1 MFHIDVCAGHILNDW
16 FKPVVLSAHVNLLAF
31 KQVTPLMEKFVAI
44 IMAIFAAPLLIGG
57 AYLLSL
63 GGSPYYLIAGF
74 TMLITAWLLF
84 KRHWGAYGLYAI
96 FIIATIAWALWES
109 GFYWWAL
116 APRVGFPLIFGLL
129 MLLPWVSNKMGRQKT
144 QVLTGPANNTLNKD
158 SVNKDSV
165 NENPIDNGASH
176 LNSDKPVTIATTT
189 SINESKKNVR
199 NPVYY
204 WGLLASVAFSAL
216 LSLGSLANNA
226 TDKLGEL
233 NLIANDEVNNDA
245 TSTDPSL
252 SSNPLA
258 ITTSVNL
265 GDPLS
270 DGKQTPVGEWSAYGR
285 SDYGQRYSPL
295 NQINASNVKDL
306 KLAWQIQTGDV
317 KGPNDVGETTYE
329 ATPLKV
335 GNALYICT
343 PHNWVLALDADSGQ
357 TLWKFDPKVGKNLQR
372 QHQTCRGVSYY
383 AGQSSA
389 NNTIEDPNSA
399 TNGGVNNEAATTSN
413 LTVQKIAGN
422 TFKSASTQCDA
433 KIFIPTSDAK
443 LYALDPETGQRCQGF
458 ADNGELDLMHNMPFK
473 EAGYY
478 YATSPPVVADGVV
491 IVAGAV
497 NDNYDV
503 NSPSGVIRAYDVN
516 TGKLMWNWDAG
527 DPDNTEPF
535 DVNDPTQTYKVSS
548 PNSWAIGSADEELGL
563 VYFPMGNRTP
573 DQLGSYR
580 TPAEEKYA
588 TSVVALD
595 LKTGKARWVQQ
606 FVHHDLWDMDTPAQ
620 PSLIDLNTAEG
631 VKPALVVPTKQ
642 GDVYVLNRA
651 TGEPILPIKERPAPQ
666 GYLIEGEYAE
676 PTQPYSALS
685 FEPAPLTEKD
695 MWGASLIDQMMCR
708 IEFNKLNYDGRY
720 TPPSVKGSLIY
731 PGNFGTFNWGG
742 IAVDPE
748 NGVMFGMPTYL
759 AFTSKLIPRDK
770 IDDAETNKGEQ
781 GVNANKGA
789 DYAVELGPF
798 LSPLGVPC
806 QQPPWGTIAGAD
818 LSTGEIAYQRKNG
831 TVQDLSPLPLKFEL
845 GVPGIGGPII
855 TKGGVAFLSAAT
867 ENNFRAYDLKNG
879 DVLWNVRIP
888 AGGQATPMT
897 YLNSKGEQM
906 VVLVAGGHGSVG
918 TTIGD
923 YVLAYKLTD

>member
-1 MFHIDVCAGHILNDW
+1 
-16 FKPVVLSAHVNLLAF
+16 
-31 KQVTPLMEKFVAI
+31 MEKLVAI
-44 IMAIFAAPLLIGG
+44 IMAVFAAPLLIGG

-63 GGSPYYLIAGF
+63 GGSPYYLFAGIV
-74 TMLITAWLLF
+74 MLATAFLLF
-84 KRHWGAYGLYAI
+84 KKHWSAYGLYAI
-96 FIIATIAWALWES
+96 FIVVTIVWALWES

-129 MLLPWVSNKMGRQKT
+129 MLLPWVSNKMRGDKA
-144 QVLTGPANNTLNKD
+144 QVSTTN
-158 SVNKDSV
+158 SV
-165 NENPIDNGASH
+165 
-176 LNSDKPVTIATTT
+176 
-189 SINESKKNVR
+189 KKS
-199 NPVYY
+199 PLYY
-204 WGLLASVAFSAL
+204 WSLLASVVVGAL
-216 LSLGSLANNA
+216 LSFGSLANNA

-233 NLIANDEVNNDA
+233 DLSASDKDS
-245 TSTDPSL
+245 ST
-252 SSNPLA
+252 
-258 ITTSVNL
+258 NL

-270 DGKQTPVGEWSAYGR
+270 NGQQTPDGEWSAYGR
-285 SDYGQRYSPL
+285 TDYGQRYSPL
-295 NQINASNVKDL
+295 TQITTDNVKDL
-306 KLAWQIQTGDV
+306 ELAWQIQTGDV
-317 KGPNDVGETTYE
+317 KGPNDVGETTYQ
-329 ATPLKV
+329 ATPLKI
-335 GNALYICT
+335 GNALYLCT
-343 PHNWVLALDADSGQ
+343 PHNWVMALNADSGE
-357 TLWKFDPKVGKNLQR
+357 TLWKFDPKVEKNLQR

-383 AGQSSA
+383 AGQSGTNSTPPVA
-389 NNTIEDPNSA
+389 NNETSST
-399 TNGGVNNEAATTSN
+399 TNNTAVSNKTAATSDMM
-413 LTVQKIAGN
+413 VQKIAGN
-422 TFKSASTQCDA
+422 TFENASKQCDA

-443 LYALDPETGQRCQGF
+443 LYALDPNTGQRCQDF
-458 ADNGELDLMHNMPFK
+458 GEDGALDLMHNMPFTQ
-473 EAGYY
+473 AGYY
-478 YATSPPVVADGVV
+478 YSTSPPIVVGNTIV
-491 IVAGAV
+491 VAGAV

-516 TGKLMWNWDAG
+516 TGELLWNWDSG
-527 DPDNTEPF
+527 DPDNTAPF
-535 DVNDPTQTYKVSS
+535 DVNDPTQTYKTSS
-548 PNSWAIGSADEELGL
+548 PNSWAIASADEELGL

-580 TPAEEKYA
+580 NAAEEKYA

-595 LKTGKARWVQQ
+595 INTGEARWVQQ

-620 PSLIDLNTAEG
+620 PTLLDLDTADG
-631 VKPALVVPTKQ
+631 VQPALVVPTKQ

-651 TGEPILPIKERPAPQ
+651 TGEPIVPIKEREAPQ
-666 GYLIEGEYAE
+666 GYLIAGEHAA
-676 PTQPYSALS
+676 PTQPYSGLS
-685 FEPAPLTEKD
+685 FEPPMLKEKD

-708 IEFNKLNYDGRY
+708 IEFNQLNYDGRY
-720 TPPSVKGSLIY
+720 TPPSTNGSIVY

-759 AFTSKLIPRDK
+759 AFTSKLIPKETLGDV
-770 IDDAETNKGEQ
+770 ETNKGEQ
-781 GVNANKGA
+781 GVNANEGA
-789 DYAVELGPF
+789 DYAVEMGPF

-818 LSTGEIAYQRKNG
+818 LATGEIAYQRKNG
-831 TVQDLSPLPLKFEL
+831 TVQDLSPIPLKLEL

-855 TKGGVAFLSAAT
+855 TKGGLAFLSAAT

-923 YVLAYKLTD
+923 YVMAYKLSDQSK

>member
-1 MFHIDVCAGHILNDW
+1 
-16 FKPVVLSAHVNLLAF
+16 
-31 KQVTPLMEKFVAI
+31 MEKFVAI

-63 GGSPYYLIAGF
+63 GGSPYYLIAGVIIL
-74 TMLITAWLLF
+74 TTAFLLF
-84 KRHWGAYGLYAI
+84 KKHWSAYGLYVL
-96 FIIATIAWALWES
+96 FIVATMAWALWES

-129 MLLPWVSNKMGRQKT
+129 MLLPWVSNKMR
-144 QVLTGPANNTLNKD
+144 GPKSQAHAN
-158 SVNKDSV
+158 
-165 NENPIDNGASH
+165 
-176 LNSDKPVTIATTT
+176 ATTST
-189 SINESKKNVR
+189 PTTGSTKKN
-199 NPVYY
+199 PLYY
-204 WGLLASVAFSAL
+204 WGLLVSVAVGAL
-216 LSLGSLANNA
+216 LSFGSLANNA

-233 NLIANDEVNNDA
+233 DLTAANDDEQDVSSDE
-245 TSTDPSL
+245 TST
-252 SSNPLA
+252 
-258 ITTSVNL
+258 NL

-270 DGKQTPVGEWSAYGR
+270 NGQQTPDGEWSAYGR
-285 SDYGQRYSPL
+285 TDYGQRYSPL
-295 NQINASNVKDL
+295 DKINTDNVKDL
-306 KLAWQIQTGDV
+306 ELAWQIQTGDV
-317 KGPNDVGETTYE
+317 KGPNDVGETTYQ
-329 ATPLKV
+329 ATPLKI
-335 GNALYICT
+335 GNGLYLCT
-343 PHNWVLALDADSGQ
+343 PHNWVMALDADSGE
-357 TLWKFDPKVGKNLQR
+357 TLWKFDPQVGENLQR

-383 AGQSSA
+383 AGQATNPDTVSTAA
-389 NNTIEDPNSA
+389 NNSAENSNS
-399 TNGGVNNEAATTSN
+399 TVSPVQ
-413 LTVQKIAGN
+413 VQKIAGN
-422 TFKSASTQCDA
+422 TFENASKQCDA
-433 KIFIPTSDAK
+433 KIFIPSSDAK
-443 LYALDPETGQRCQGF
+443 LYALDPNTGQRCQDFGDDG
-458 ADNGELDLMHNMPFK
+458 ALDLMHNMPFDQ
-473 EAGYY
+473 AGYY
-478 YATSPPVVADGVV
+478 YSTSPPVVAGDMI

-516 TGKLMWNWDAG
+516 TGELMWNWDSG
-527 DPDNTEPF
+527 DPDNTAPF
-535 DVNDPTQTYKVSS
+535 DVNDPTQTYKTSS
-548 PNSWAIGSADEELGL
+548 PNSWSVASADKELGL
-563 VYFPMGNRTP
+563 AYFPMGNRTP

-580 TPAEEKYA
+580 NAAEEKYA

-595 LKTGKARWVQQ
+595 IETGEARWVQQ
-606 FVHHDLWDMDTPAQ
+606 FIHHDLWDMDTPAQ
-620 PSLIDLNTAEG
+620 PTLLDLETADG
-631 VKPALVVPTKQ
+631 VQPALVVPTKQ

-651 TGEPILPIKERPAPQ
+651 TGEPIVPINERPAPQ
-666 GYLIEGEYAE
+666 GYLVAGEHAA
-676 PTQPYSALS
+676 PTQPYSGLS
-685 FEPAPLTEKD
+685 FEPEPLTEKD
-695 MWGASLIDQMMCR
+695 MWGASLVDQMMCR
-708 IEFNKLNYDGRY
+708 IEFNQLNYDGRY
-720 TPPSVKGSLIY
+720 TPPSTNGSLVY

-759 AFTSKLIPRDK
+759 AFKSKLIPRDTLG
-770 IDDAETNKGEQ
+770 DAETNKGEQ
-781 GVNANKGA
+781 GVNANAGA

-818 LSTGEIAYQRKNG
+818 LATGDIAYQRKNG
-831 TVQDLSPLPLKFEL
+831 TVQDLSPVPIKLEL

-923 YVLAYKLTD
+923 YVLAYKLSDQDK

>member
-1 MFHIDVCAGHILNDW
+1 
-16 FKPVVLSAHVNLLAF
+16 
-31 KQVTPLMEKFVAI
+31 MEKLVAI

-63 GGSPYYLIAGF
+63 GGSPYYLFAGVI
-74 TMLITAWLLF
+74 MLTTAFLLF
-84 KRHWGAYGLYAI
+84 KKHWSAYGLYAL
-96 FIIATIAWALWES
+96 FIVVTIVWALWES

-129 MLLPWVSNKMGRQKT
+129 MLLPWVSNKMRGHKT
-144 QVLTGPANNTLNKD
+144 
-158 SVNKDSV
+158 
-165 NENPIDNGASH
+165 
-176 LNSDKPVTIATTT
+176 PVSTSATSTSTNTTT
-189 SINESKKNVR
+189 ETNKKS
-199 NPVYY
+199 PLYY
-204 WGLLASVAFSAL
+204 WGLLASVGVGAL
-216 LSLGSLANNA
+216 LSFGSLANNA

-233 NLIANDEVNNDA
+233 DLSAADDGEQNA
-245 TSTDPSL
+245 TSTDT
-252 SSNPLA
+252 A
-258 ITTSVNL
+258 ANL

-270 DGKQTPVGEWSAYGR
+270 NGQQTPDGEWSAYGR
-285 SDYGQRYSPL
+285 TDYGQRYSPL
-295 NQINASNVKDL
+295 TQINTDNVKDL
-306 KLAWQIQTGDV
+306 ELAWQIQTGDV
-317 KGPNDVGETTYE
+317 KGPDDVGETTYQ
-329 ATPLKV
+329 ATPLKI
-335 GNALYICT
+335 GNALYLCT
-343 PHNWVLALDADSGQ
+343 PHNWVMALDADSGES
-357 TLWKFDPKVGKNLQR
+357 LWTFDPKVEKNLQR

-383 AGQSSA
+383 AGQSGS
-389 NNTIEDPNSA
+389 NTTPALTNEETSDNSA
-399 TNGGVNNEAATTSN
+399 IANEAAATSN
-413 LTVQKIAGN
+413 VMVKKITGN
-422 TFKSASTQCDA
+422 TFENASKQCDA

-443 LYALDPETGQRCQGF
+443 LYALDPNTGQRCQDFGDDG
-458 ADNGELDLMHNMPFK
+458 ALDLMHNMPFNQ
-473 EAGYY
+473 AGYY
-478 YATSPPVVADGVV
+478 YSTSPPVIAGDTI

-503 NSPSGVIRAYDVN
+503 NSPSGVIRAYNVN
-516 TGKLMWNWDAG
+516 TGELLWNWDSG
-527 DPDNTEPF
+527 DPENTAPF
-535 DVNDPTQTYKVSS
+535 DVNDPTQTYKTSS
-548 PNSWAIGSADEELGL
+548 PNSWSIATADEELGL
-563 VYFPMGNRTP
+563 AYFPMGNRTP

-580 TPAEEKYA
+580 NAAEEKYA

-595 LKTGKARWVQQ
+595 LKTGEARWVQQ

-620 PSLIDLNTAEG
+620 PTLLDLDTADG
-631 VKPALVVPTKQ
+631 VQPALVVPTKQ

-651 TGEPILPIKERPAPQ
+651 TGEPIVPIKERDAPQ
-666 GYLIEGEYAE
+666 GYLVAGEHAA
-676 PTQPYSALS
+676 PTQPYSGLS
-685 FEPAPLTEKD
+685 FEPEPLTEKD

-708 IEFNKLNYDGRY
+708 IEFNQLNYDGRY
-720 TPPSVKGSLIY
+720 TPPSTNGSLIY

-759 AFTSKLIPRDK
+759 AFTSKLIPRDTLG
-770 IDDAETNKGEQ
+770 DAETNKGEQ
-781 GVNANKGA
+781 GVNGNEGA

-806 QQPPWGTIAGAD
+806 QQPPWGTIAGAN
-818 LSTGEIAYQRKNG
+818 LATGDIAYQRKNG
-831 TVQDLSPLPLKFEL
+831 TVQDLSPIPIKLEL

-906 VVLVAGGHGSVG
+906 VLLVAGGHGSVG

-923 YVLAYKLTD
+923 YVLAYKLGDKSK

>member
-1 MFHIDVCAGHILNDW
+1 
-16 FKPVVLSAHVNLLAF
+16 
-31 KQVTPLMEKFVAI
+31 MEKFVAI

-63 GGSPYYLIAGF
+63 GGSPYYLIAGVIIL
-74 TMLITAWLLF
+74 TTAFLLF
-84 KRHWGAYGLYAI
+84 KKHWSAYGLYAL
-96 FIIATIAWALWES
+96 FIVATMAWALWES

-129 MLLPWVSNKMGRQKT
+129 MLLPWVSNKMRGPKT
-144 QVLTGPANNTLNKD
+144 QVASNSTPTINN
-158 SVNKDSV
+158 V
-165 NENPIDNGASH
+165 
-176 LNSDKPVTIATTT
+176 
-189 SINESKKNVR
+189 KKS
-199 NPVYY
+199 PLYY
-204 WGLLASVAFSAL
+204 WGLLVSVIVGAL
-216 LSLGSLANNA
+216 LSFGSLANNA

-233 NLIANDEVNNDA
+233 DLTAANDDEQNVSSDE
-245 TSTDPSL
+245 TS
-252 SSNPLA
+252 A
-258 ITTSVNL
+258 NL

-270 DGKQTPVGEWSAYGR
+270 NGQQTPDGEWSAYGR
-285 SDYGQRYSPL
+285 TDYGQRYSPL
-295 NQINASNVKDL
+295 DKINTDNVKDL
-306 KLAWQIQTGDV
+306 ELAWQIQTGDV
-317 KGPNDVGETTYE
+317 KGPNDVGETTYQ
-329 ATPLKV
+329 ATPLKI
-335 GNALYICT
+335 GNGLYLCT
-343 PHNWVLALDADSGQ
+343 PHNWVLALDADSGE
-357 TLWKFDPKVGKNLQR
+357 TLWKFDPQVEENLQR

-383 AGQSSA
+383 AGQ
-389 NNTIEDPNSA
+389 A
-399 TNGGVNNEAATTSN
+399 TSPVQ
-413 LTVQKIAGN
+413 VQKIAGN
-422 TFKSASTQCDA
+422 TFENASKQCDA

-443 LYALDPETGQRCQGF
+443 LYALDPNTGQRCQDFGDDG
-458 ADNGELDLMHNMPFK
+458 ALDLMHNMPFNQ
-473 EAGYY
+473 AGYY
-478 YATSPPVVADGVV
+478 YSTSPPVIAGDTI

-516 TGKLMWNWDAG
+516 TGELLWNWDSG
-527 DPDNTEPF
+527 DPDNTAPF
-535 DVNDPTQTYKVSS
+535 DVNDPTQTYKTSS
-548 PNSWAIGSADEELGL
+548 PNSWSVATADEELGL
-563 VYFPMGNRTP
+563 AYFPMGNRTP

-580 TPAEEKYA
+580 NAAEEKYA

-595 LKTGKARWVQQ
+595 IETGEARWVQQ

-620 PSLIDLNTAEG
+620 PTLLDLDTADG
-631 VKPALVVPTKQ
+631 VQPALVVPTKQ

-651 TGEPILPIKERPAPQ
+651 TGEPIVPIKERPAPQ
-666 GYLIEGEYAE
+666 GYLIAGEHAA
-676 PTQPYSALS
+676 PTQPYSGLS
-685 FEPAPLTEKD
+685 FEPEPLTEKD
-695 MWGASLIDQMMCR
+695 MWGASLVDQMMCR
-708 IEFNKLNYDGRY
+708 IEFNQLNYDGRY
-720 TPPSVKGSLIY
+720 TPPSTNGSLVY

-759 AFTSKLIPRDK
+759 AFTSKLIPRDTLG
-770 IDDAETNKGEQ
+770 DAETNKGEQ
-781 GVNANKGA
+781 GVNANEGA

-818 LSTGEIAYQRKNG
+818 LATGDIAYQRKNG
-831 TVQDLSPLPLKFEL
+831 TVQDLSPIPIKLEL

-923 YVLAYKLTD
+923 YVLAYKLSDQDK

>member
-1 MFHIDVCAGHILNDW
+1 
-16 FKPVVLSAHVNLLAF
+16 
-31 KQVTPLMEKFVAI
+31 MEKFVAI

-63 GGSPYYLIAGF
+63 GGSPYYLIAGVIIL
-74 TMLITAWLLF
+74 TTAFLLF
-84 KRHWGAYGLYAI
+84 KKHWSAYGLYAL
-96 FIIATIAWALWES
+96 FIVATMAWALWES

-129 MLLPWVSNKMGRQKT
+129 MLLPWVSNKMRGPKT
-144 QVLTGPANNTLNKD
+144 QVAANST
-158 SVNKDSV
+158 
-165 NENPIDNGASH
+165 P
-176 LNSDKPVTIATTT
+176 TT
-189 SINESKKNVR
+189 NNVKKS
-199 NPVYY
+199 PLYY
-204 WGLLASVAFSAL
+204 WGLLVSVIVGAL
-216 LSLGSLANNA
+216 LSFGSLANNA

-233 NLIANDEVNNDA
+233 DLTAANDDEQNVSSDE
-245 TSTDPSL
+245 TS
-252 SSNPLA
+252 A
-258 ITTSVNL
+258 NL

-270 DGKQTPVGEWSAYGR
+270 NGQQTPDGEWSAYGR
-285 SDYGQRYSPL
+285 TDYGQRYSPL
-295 NQINASNVKDL
+295 DKINTDNVKDL
-306 KLAWQIQTGDV
+306 ELAWQIQTGDV
-317 KGPNDVGETTYE
+317 KGPNDVGETTYQ
-329 ATPLKV
+329 ATPLKI
-335 GNALYICT
+335 GNGLYLCT
-343 PHNWVLALDADSGQ
+343 PHNWVLALDADSGE
-357 TLWKFDPKVGKNLQR
+357 TLWKFDPQVEENLQR

-383 AGQSSA
+383 AGQ
-389 NNTIEDPNSA
+389 A
-399 TNGGVNNEAATTSN
+399 TSPVR
-413 LTVQKIAGN
+413 VQKIAGN
-422 TFKSASTQCDA
+422 TFENASKQCDA

-443 LYALDPETGQRCQGF
+443 LYALDPNTGQRCQDFGDDG
-458 ADNGELDLMHNMPFK
+458 ALDLMHNMPFNQ
-473 EAGYY
+473 AGYY
-478 YATSPPVVADGVV
+478 YSTSPPVIAGDTI

-516 TGKLMWNWDAG
+516 TGELLWNWDSG
-527 DPDNTEPF
+527 DPDNTAPF
-535 DVNDPTQTYKVSS
+535 DVNDPTQTYKTSS
-548 PNSWAIGSADEELGL
+548 PNSWSVATADEELGL
-563 VYFPMGNRTP
+563 AYFPMGNRTP

-580 TPAEEKYA
+580 NAAEEKYA

-595 LKTGKARWVQQ
+595 IETGEARWVQQ

-620 PSLIDLNTAEG
+620 PTLLDLDTADG
-631 VKPALVVPTKQ
+631 VQPALVVPTKQ

-651 TGEPILPIKERPAPQ
+651 TGEPIVPIKERPAPQ
-666 GYLIEGEYAE
+666 GYLIAGEHAA
-676 PTQPYSALS
+676 PTQPYSGLS
-685 FEPAPLTEKD
+685 FEPEPLTEKD
-695 MWGASLIDQMMCR
+695 MWGASLVDQMMCR
-708 IEFNKLNYDGRY
+708 IEFNQLNYDGRY
-720 TPPSVKGSLIY
+720 TPPSTNGSLVY

-759 AFTSKLIPRDK
+759 AFTSKLIPRDTLG
-770 IDDAETNKGEQ
+770 DAETNKGEQ
-781 GVNANKGA
+781 GVNANEGA

-818 LSTGEIAYQRKNG
+818 LATGDIAYQRKNG
-831 TVQDLSPLPLKFEL
+831 TVQDLSPIPIKLEL

-923 YVLAYKLTD
+923 YVLAYKLGDQAK

>member
-1 MFHIDVCAGHILNDW
+1 
-16 FKPVVLSAHVNLLAF
+16 
-31 KQVTPLMEKFVAI
+31 MEKFVAI

-63 GGSPYYLIAGF
+63 GGSPYYLIAGVIIL
-74 TMLITAWLLF
+74 TTAFLLF
-84 KRHWGAYGLYAI
+84 KKHWSAYGLYAL
-96 FIIATIAWALWES
+96 FIVATMAWALWES

-129 MLLPWVSNKMGRQKT
+129 MLLPWVSNKMRGPKT
-144 QVLTGPANNTLNKD
+144 HVAAN
-158 SVNKDSV
+158 V
-165 NENPIDNGASH
+165 A
-176 LNSDKPVTIATTT
+176 AT
-189 SINESKKNVR
+189 NNVKKS
-199 NPVYY
+199 PLYY
-204 WGLLASVAFSAL
+204 WGLLVSVAVGAL
-216 LSLGSLANNA
+216 LSFGSLANNA

-233 NLIANDEVNNDA
+233 DLTAANDDEQNVSSDE
-245 TSTDPSL
+245 TS
-252 SSNPLA
+252 A
-258 ITTSVNL
+258 NL

-270 DGKQTPVGEWSAYGR
+270 NGQQTPDGEWSAYGR
-285 SDYGQRYSPL
+285 TDYGQRYSPL
-295 NQINASNVKDL
+295 DKINTDNVKDL
-306 KLAWQIQTGDV
+306 ELAWQIQTGDV
-317 KGPNDVGETTYE
+317 KGPNDVGETTYQ
-329 ATPLKV
+329 ATPLKI
-335 GNALYICT
+335 GNGLYLCT
-343 PHNWVLALDADSGQ
+343 PHNWVLALDADSGE
-357 TLWKFDPKVGKNLQR
+357 TLWKFDPQVEENLQR

-383 AGQSSA
+383 AGQ
-389 NNTIEDPNSA
+389 A
-399 TNGGVNNEAATTSN
+399 TSPVQ
-413 LTVQKIAGN
+413 VQKIAGN
-422 TFKSASTQCDA
+422 TFENASKQCDA

-443 LYALDPETGQRCQGF
+443 LYALDPNTGQRCQDFGDDG
-458 ADNGELDLMHNMPFK
+458 ALDLMHNMPFNQ
-473 EAGYY
+473 AGYY
-478 YATSPPVVADGVV
+478 YSTSPPVIAGDTI

-516 TGKLMWNWDAG
+516 TGELLWNWDSG
-527 DPDNTEPF
+527 DPDNTAPF
-535 DVNDPTQTYKVSS
+535 DVNDPTQTYKTSS
-548 PNSWAIGSADEELGL
+548 PNSWSVATADEELGL
-563 VYFPMGNRTP
+563 AYFPMGNRTP

-580 TPAEEKYA
+580 NAAEEKYA

-595 LKTGKARWVQQ
+595 IETGEARWVQQ

-620 PSLIDLNTAEG
+620 PTLLDLDTADG
-631 VKPALVVPTKQ
+631 VQPALVVPTKQ

-651 TGEPILPIKERPAPQ
+651 TGEPIVPIKERPAPQ
-666 GYLIEGEYAE
+666 GYLIAGEHAA
-676 PTQPYSALS
+676 PTQPYSGLS
-685 FEPAPLTEKD
+685 FEPEPLTEKD
-695 MWGASLIDQMMCR
+695 MWGASLVDQMMCR
-708 IEFNKLNYDGRY
+708 IEFNQLNYDGRY
-720 TPPSVKGSLIY
+720 TPPSTNGSLVY

-759 AFTSKLIPRDK
+759 AFTSKLIPRDTLG
-770 IDDAETNKGEQ
+770 DAETNKGEQ
-781 GVNANKGA
+781 GVNANEGA

-818 LSTGEIAYQRKNG
+818 LATGDIAYQRKNG
-831 TVQDLSPLPLKFEL
+831 TVQDLSPIPIKLEL

-923 YVLAYKLTD
+923 YVLAYKLSDQDK

>member
-1 MFHIDVCAGHILNDW
+1 
-16 FKPVVLSAHVNLLAF
+16 
-31 KQVTPLMEKFVAI
+31 MEKFIAI
-44 IMAIFAAPLLIGG
+44 IMAIFAVPLLIGG

-63 GGSPYYLIAGF
+63 GGSPYYVIAGI
-74 TMLITAWLLF
+74 TMLVTAFLLF
-84 KRHWGAYGLYAI
+84 KRHWSAYGLYTI
-96 FIIATIAWALWES
+96 FIIATMAWALWES

-129 MLLPWVSNKMGRQKT
+129 MLLPWVSNKMQG
-144 QVLTGPANNTLNKD
+144 NKARVSTNPD
-158 SVNKDSV
+158 K
-165 NENPIDNGASH
+165 NPIDNQSLHSDNLVVTPNKGAT
-176 LNSDKPVTIATTT
+176 NNT
-189 SINESKKNVR
+189 KN
-199 NPVYY
+199 PLYY
-204 WGLLASVAFSAL
+204 WSLLATVAVGAL
-216 LSLGSLANNA
+216 LSFGSLANNA

-233 NLIANDEVNNDA
+233 NLTATDDGDQNNTSADA
-245 TSTDPSL
+245 ST
-252 SSNPLA
+252 
-258 ITTSVNL
+258 NL
-265 GDPLS
+265 GDALS
-270 DGKQTPVGEWSAYGR
+270 NGMQTPDGEWSAYGR
-285 SDYGQRYSPL
+285 TDYGQRYSPL
-295 NQINASNVKDL
+295 SQIDTSNVKDL
-306 KLAWQIQTGDV
+306 ELAWQIQTGDI
-317 KGPNDVGETTYE
+317 KGPNDVGETTYQ
-329 ATPLKV
+329 ATPLKI
-335 GNALYICT
+335 GNALYMCT

-383 AGQSSA
+383 AGQAGTDSISPVTNDETNNNSDT
-389 NNTIEDPNSA
+389 NNT
-399 TNGGVNNEAATTSN
+399 TVNNATSTNKTAATSN
-413 LTVQKIAGN
+413 VTVQKVAGN
-422 TFKSASTQCDA
+422 TFENASKQCDA

-443 LYALDPETGQRCQGF
+443 LYALDPKTGQRCEGF
-458 ADNGELDLMHNMPFK
+458 GDDGSLDLMHNMPFK
-473 EAGYY
+473 QAGYY
-478 YATSPPVVADGVV
+478 YSTSPPIVAGSVI

-516 TGKLMWNWDAG
+516 TGKLMWNWDSG
-527 DPDNTEPF
+527 DPDNTAPF
-535 DVNDPTQTYKVSS
+535 DINDPNQTYKTSS
-548 PNSWAIGSADEELGL
+548 PNSWAIASADEELGL

-580 TPAEEKYA
+580 NAAEEKYA

-595 LKTGKARWVQQ
+595 IKTGEARWVQQ

-620 PSLIDLNTAEG
+620 PTLLDLDTADG
-631 VKPALVVPTKQ
+631 VQPALVVPTKQ

-651 TGEPILPIKERPAPQ
+651 TGEPIIPIKERPAPQ
-666 GYLIEGEYAE
+666 GHLIAGEHAA
-676 PTQPYSALS
+676 PTQPYSGLS
-685 FEPAPLTEKD
+685 FEPDPLTEKD

-708 IEFNKLNYDGRY
+708 IEFNQLNYDGRY
-720 TPPSVKGSLIY
+720 TPPSTNGSLIY

-759 AFTSKLIPRDK
+759 AFKSKLIHKDNLGEV
-770 IDDAETNKGEQ
+770 ETNQGEQ
-781 GVNANKGA
+781 GVNANEGA
-789 DYAVELGPF
+789 DYAVEMGPF

-806 QQPPWGTIAGAD
+806 QQPPWGTVAGAD

-831 TVQDLSPLPLKFEL
+831 TVQDLSPIPLKLEL
-845 GVPGIGGPII
+845 GIPGIGGPII
-855 TKGGVAFLSAAT
+855 TKGGLAFLSAAT

-923 YVLAYKLTD
+923 YVMAYKLADKAK

>member
-1 MFHIDVCAGHILNDW
+1 
-16 FKPVVLSAHVNLLAF
+16 
-31 KQVTPLMEKFVAI
+31 MEKFVAI

-63 GGSPYYLIAGF
+63 GGSPYYLIAGVIIL
-74 TMLITAWLLF
+74 TTAFLLF
-84 KRHWGAYGLYAI
+84 KKHWSAYGLYAL
-96 FIIATIAWALWES
+96 FIVATMAWALWES

-129 MLLPWVSNKMGRQKT
+129 MLLPWVSNKMRGPKT
-144 QVLTGPANNTLNKD
+144 HVAAN
-158 SVNKDSV
+158 V
-165 NENPIDNGASH
+165 A
-176 LNSDKPVTIATTT
+176 AT
-189 SINESKKNVR
+189 NNVKKS
-199 NPVYY
+199 PLYY
-204 WGLLASVAFSAL
+204 WGLLVSVAVGAL
-216 LSLGSLANNA
+216 LSFGSLANNA

-233 NLIANDEVNNDA
+233 DLTAANDDEQNVSSDE
-245 TSTDPSL
+245 TS
-252 SSNPLA
+252 A
-258 ITTSVNL
+258 NL

-270 DGKQTPVGEWSAYGR
+270 NGQQTPDGEWSAYGR
-285 SDYGQRYSPL
+285 TDYGQRYSPL
-295 NQINASNVKDL
+295 DKINTDNVKDL
-306 KLAWQIQTGDV
+306 ELAWQIQTGDV
-317 KGPNDVGETTYE
+317 KGPNDVGETTYQ
-329 ATPLKV
+329 ATPLKI
-335 GNALYICT
+335 GNGLYLCT
-343 PHNWVLALDADSGQ
+343 PHNWVLALDADSGE
-357 TLWKFDPKVGKNLQR
+357 TLWKFDPQVEENLQR

-383 AGQSSA
+383 AGQ
-389 NNTIEDPNSA
+389 A
-399 TNGGVNNEAATTSN
+399 TSPVQ
-413 LTVQKIAGN
+413 VQKIAGN
-422 TFKSASTQCDA
+422 TFENASKQCDA

-443 LYALDPETGQRCQGF
+443 LYALDPNTGQRCQDFGDDG
-458 ADNGELDLMHNMPFK
+458 ALGLMHNMPFNQ
-473 EAGYY
+473 AGYY
-478 YATSPPVVADGVV
+478 YSTSPPVIAGDTI

-516 TGKLMWNWDAG
+516 TGELLWNWDSG
-527 DPDNTEPF
+527 DPDNTAPF
-535 DVNDPTQTYKVSS
+535 DVNDPTQTYKTSS
-548 PNSWAIGSADEELGL
+548 PNSWSVATADEELGL
-563 VYFPMGNRTP
+563 AYFPMGNRTP
-573 DQLGSYR
+573 DQLGNYR
-580 TPAEEKYA
+580 NAAEEKYA

-595 LKTGKARWVQQ
+595 IETGEARWVQQ

-620 PSLIDLNTAEG
+620 PTLLDLDTADG
-631 VKPALVVPTKQ
+631 VQPALVVPTKQ

-651 TGEPILPIKERPAPQ
+651 TGEPIVPIKERPAPQ
-666 GYLIEGEYAE
+666 GYLIAGEHAA
-676 PTQPYSALS
+676 PTQPYSGLS
-685 FEPAPLTEKD
+685 FEPEPLTEKD
-695 MWGASLIDQMMCR
+695 MWGASLVDQMMCR

-720 TPPSVKGSLIY
+720 TPPSTNGSLVY

-759 AFTSKLIPRDK
+759 AFTSKLIPRDTLG
-770 IDDAETNKGEQ
+770 DAETNKGEQ
-781 GVNANKGA
+781 GVNANEGA

-818 LSTGEIAYQRKNG
+818 LATGDIAYQRKNG
-831 TVQDLSPLPLKFEL
+831 TVQDLSPIPIKLEL

-923 YVLAYKLTD
+923 YVLAYKLSDQDK

>member
-1 MFHIDVCAGHILNDW
+1 
-16 FKPVVLSAHVNLLAF
+16 
-31 KQVTPLMEKFVAI
+31 MEKFVAI

-63 GGSPYYLIAGF
+63 GGSPYYLIAGVI
-74 TMLITAWLLF
+74 MLTTAFLLF
-84 KRHWGAYGLYAI
+84 KKHWSAYGLYAL
-96 FIIATIAWALWES
+96 FIVGTMIWALWES

-129 MLLPWVSNKMGRQKT
+129 MLLPWVFNKMKRSGTTVSTDHAHHVAPKNT
-144 QVLTGPANNTLNKD
+144 IKNN
-158 SVNKDSV
+158 
-165 NENPIDNGASH
+165 PF
-176 LNSDKPVTIATTT
+176 
-189 SINESKKNVR
+189 
-199 NPVYY
+199 YY
-204 WGLLASVAFSAL
+204 WSLFATVAVGAL
-216 LSLGSLANNA
+216 LSFGSLANNA

-233 NLIANDEVNNDA
+233 DLTASDDGDQDV
-245 TSTDPSL
+245 
-252 SSNPLA
+252 SSNETA
-258 ITTSVNL
+258 ANL

-270 DGKQTPVGEWSAYGR
+270 NGKQTPDGEWSAYGR
-285 SDYGQRYSPL
+285 TDYGQRYSPL
-295 NQINASNVKDL
+295 EQINTSNVKDL
-306 KLAWQIQTGDV
+306 ELAWQIQTGDV
-317 KGPNDVGETTYE
+317 KGPDDVGETTYQV
-329 ATPLKV
+329 TPLKI

-343 PHNWVLALDADSGQ
+343 PHNWVMALDADTGE
-357 TLWKFDPKVGKNLQR
+357 TLWKFDPKVEKNLQR

-383 AGQSSA
+383 AGQTTSP
-389 NNTIEDPNSA
+389 NTIATAANAPAVDSA
-399 TNGGVNNEAATTSN
+399 ITSASSNNVASNTVSSGGM
-413 LTVQKIAGN
+413 VQKIAGN
-422 TFKSASTQCDA
+422 TFESAAKQCDA
-433 KIFIPTSDAK
+433 KIYIPSSDAK
-443 LYALDPETGQRCQGF
+443 LYALDPNTGQRCQDF
-458 ADNGELDLMHNMPFK
+458 GEDGALDLMHNMPFTQ
-473 EAGYY
+473 AGYY
-478 YATSPPVVADGVV
+478 YSTSPPVVAGDVI

-503 NSPSGVIRAYDVN
+503 NSPSGVIRAYDIN
-516 TGKLMWNWDAG
+516 TGELMWNWDAG
-527 DPDNTEPF
+527 DPDNTAPF
-535 DVNDPTQTYKVSS
+535 DVNDPTQTYKTSS
-548 PNSWAIGSADEELGL
+548 PNSWSVATADEELGL
-563 VYFPMGNRTP
+563 AYFPMGNRTP

-580 TPAEEKYA
+580 SPAEEKYA

-595 LKTGKARWVQQ
+595 IETGEARWVQQ

-620 PSLIDLNTAEG
+620 PTLLDLETADG
-631 VKPALVVPTKQ
+631 MQPALVVPTKQ

-651 TGEPILPIKERPAPQ
+651 TGEPIVPIKERPAPQ
-666 GYLIEGEYAE
+666 GYLIAGEHAA
-676 PTQPYSALS
+676 PTQPYSGLS
-685 FEPAPLTEKD
+685 FEPEPLTEKD

-708 IEFNKLNYDGRY
+708 IDFNQLNYDGRY
-720 TPPSVKGSLIY
+720 TPPSTDGSLVY

-759 AFTSKLIPRDK
+759 AFTSKLIPKETLGDV
-770 IDDAETNKGEQ
+770 ETNKGEQ
-781 GVNANKGA
+781 GVNSNDGA
-789 DYAVELGPF
+789 DYAVEMGPF

-806 QQPPWGTIAGAD
+806 QQPPWGTIAAAD
-818 LSTGEIAYQRKNG
+818 LATGDIAYQRKNG
-831 TVQDLSPLPLKFEL
+831 TVQDLSPIPIKLEL

-923 YVLAYKLTD
+923 YILAYKLGDQDK

>member
-1 MFHIDVCAGHILNDW
+1 
-16 FKPVVLSAHVNLLAF
+16 
-31 KQVTPLMEKFVAI
+31 MEKFVAI

-63 GGSPYYLIAGF
+63 GGSPYYLIAGVIIL
-74 TMLITAWLLF
+74 TTAFLLF
-84 KRHWGAYGLYAI
+84 KKHWSAYGLYAL
-96 FIIATIAWALWES
+96 FIVATMAWALWES

-129 MLLPWVSNKMGRQKT
+129 MLLPWVSNKMRGPKT
-144 QVLTGPANNTLNKD
+144 QVASNSTSTTNT
-158 SVNKDSV
+158 V
-165 NENPIDNGASH
+165 
-176 LNSDKPVTIATTT
+176 
-189 SINESKKNVR
+189 KKS
-199 NPVYY
+199 PLYY
-204 WGLLASVAFSAL
+204 WGLLVSVTVGAL
-216 LSLGSLANNA
+216 LSFGSLANNA

-233 NLIANDEVNNDA
+233 DLTAANDDEQNVSSDE
-245 TSTDPSL
+245 TS
-252 SSNPLA
+252 A
-258 ITTSVNL
+258 NL

-270 DGKQTPVGEWSAYGR
+270 NGQQTPDGEWSAYGR
-285 SDYGQRYSPL
+285 TDYGQRYSPL
-295 NQINASNVKDL
+295 DKINTDNVKDL
-306 KLAWQIQTGDV
+306 ELAWQIQTGDV
-317 KGPNDVGETTYE
+317 KGPNDVGETTYQ
-329 ATPLKV
+329 ATPLKI
-335 GNALYICT
+335 GNGLYLCT
-343 PHNWVLALDADSGQ
+343 PHNWVLALDADSGE
-357 TLWKFDPKVGKNLQR
+357 TLWKFDPQVEENLQR

-383 AGQSSA
+383 AGQATSPDPIATAA
-389 NNTIEDPNSA
+389 NNSAENSNSTA
-399 TNGGVNNEAATTSN
+399 SPVQ
-413 LTVQKIAGN
+413 VQKIAGN
-422 TFKSASTQCDA
+422 TFENASKQCDA

-443 LYALDPETGQRCQGF
+443 LYALDPNTGQRCQDFGDDG
-458 ADNGELDLMHNMPFK
+458 ALDLMHNMPFNQ
-473 EAGYY
+473 AGYY
-478 YATSPPVVADGVV
+478 YSTSPPVIAGDTI

-516 TGKLMWNWDAG
+516 TGELLWNWDSG
-527 DPDNTEPF
+527 DPDNTAPF
-535 DVNDPTQTYKVSS
+535 DVNDPTQTYKTSS
-548 PNSWAIGSADEELGL
+548 PNSWSVATADEELGL
-563 VYFPMGNRTP
+563 AYFPMGNRTP

-580 TPAEEKYA
+580 NAAEEKYA

-595 LKTGKARWVQQ
+595 IETGEARWVQQ

-620 PSLIDLNTAEG
+620 PTLLDLDTADG
-631 VKPALVVPTKQ
+631 VQPALVVPTKQ

-651 TGEPILPIKERPAPQ
+651 TGEPIVPIKERPAPQ
-666 GYLIEGEYAE
+666 GYLIAGEHAA
-676 PTQPYSALS
+676 PTQPYSGLS
-685 FEPAPLTEKD
+685 FEPEPLTEKD
-695 MWGASLIDQMMCR
+695 MWGASLVDQMMCR
-708 IEFNKLNYDGRY
+708 IEFNQLNYDGRY
-720 TPPSVKGSLIY
+720 TPPSTNGSLVY

-759 AFTSKLIPRDK
+759 AFTSKLIPRDTLG
-770 IDDAETNKGEQ
+770 DAETNKGEQ
-781 GVNANKGA
+781 GVNANEGA

-818 LSTGEIAYQRKNG
+818 LATGDIAYQRKNG
-831 TVQDLSPLPLKFEL
+831 TVQDLSPIPIKLEL

-923 YVLAYKLTD
+923 YVLAYKLGDQDK

>member
-1 MFHIDVCAGHILNDW
+1 
-16 FKPVVLSAHVNLLAF
+16 
-31 KQVTPLMEKFVAI
+31 MEKFVAI

-63 GGSPYYLIAGF
+63 GGSPYYLIAGVIIL
-74 TMLITAWLLF
+74 TTAFLLF
-84 KRHWGAYGLYAI
+84 KKHWSAYGLYAL
-96 FIIATIAWALWES
+96 FIVATMAWALWES

-129 MLLPWVSNKMGRQKT
+129 MLLPWVSNKMRGPKT
-144 QVLTGPANNTLNKD
+144 HVAAN
-158 SVNKDSV
+158 V
-165 NENPIDNGASH
+165 A
-176 LNSDKPVTIATTT
+176 AT
-189 SINESKKNVR
+189 NNVKKS
-199 NPVYY
+199 PLYY
-204 WGLLASVAFSAL
+204 WGLLVSVAVGAL
-216 LSLGSLANNA
+216 LSFGSLANNA

-233 NLIANDEVNNDA
+233 DLTAANDDEQNVSSDE
-245 TSTDPSL
+245 TS
-252 SSNPLA
+252 A
-258 ITTSVNL
+258 NL

-270 DGKQTPVGEWSAYGR
+270 NGQQTPDGEWSAYGR
-285 SDYGQRYSPL
+285 TDYGQRYSPL
-295 NQINASNVKDL
+295 SQINTDNVKDL
-306 KLAWQIQTGDV
+306 ELAWQIQTGDV
-317 KGPNDVGETTYE
+317 KGPNDVGETTYQ
-329 ATPLKV
+329 ATPLKI
-335 GNALYICT
+335 GNALYMCT
-343 PHNWVLALDADSGQ
+343 PHNWVMALDADSGE
-357 TLWKFDPKVGKNLQR
+357 TLWKFDPQVEENLQR

-383 AGQSSA
+383 AGQATSPDPIATAA
-389 NNTIEDPNSA
+389 NNSAENSNSTA
-399 TNGGVNNEAATTSN
+399 SPVQ
-413 LTVQKIAGN
+413 VQKIAGN
-422 TFKSASTQCDA
+422 TFENASKQCDA

-443 LYALDPETGQRCQGF
+443 LYALDPNTGQRCQDFGDDG
-458 ADNGELDLMHNMPFK
+458 ALDLMHNMPFNQ
-473 EAGYY
+473 AGYY
-478 YATSPPVVADGVV
+478 YSTSPPVIAGDTI

-516 TGKLMWNWDAG
+516 TGELLWNWDSG
-527 DPDNTEPF
+527 DPDNTAPF
-535 DVNDPTQTYKVSS
+535 DVNDPTQTYKTSS
-548 PNSWAIGSADEELGL
+548 PNSWSVATADEELGL
-563 VYFPMGNRTP
+563 AYFPMGNRTP

-580 TPAEEKYA
+580 NAAEEKYA

-595 LKTGKARWVQQ
+595 IETGEARWVQQ

-620 PSLIDLNTAEG
+620 PTLLDLDTADG
-631 VKPALVVPTKQ
+631 VQPALVVPTKQ

-651 TGEPILPIKERPAPQ
+651 TGEPIVPIKERPAPQ
-666 GYLIEGEYAE
+666 GYLIAGEHAA
-676 PTQPYSALS
+676 PTQPYSGLS
-685 FEPAPLTEKD
+685 FEPEPLTEKD
-695 MWGASLIDQMMCR
+695 MWGASLVDQMMCR

-720 TPPSVKGSLIY
+720 TPPSTNGSLVY

-759 AFTSKLIPRDK
+759 AFTSKLIPRDTLG
-770 IDDAETNKGEQ
+770 DAETNKGEQ
-781 GVNANKGA
+781 GVNANEGA

-818 LSTGEIAYQRKNG
+818 LATGDIAYQRKNG
-831 TVQDLSPLPLKFEL
+831 TVQDLSPIPIKLEL

-923 YVLAYKLTD
+923 YVLAYKLGDQDK